1 MNAPI
6 VALRTICFATP
17 QETAQDKRVKT
28 RENARNNNKKTR
40 AKESWKREGRHVAGT
55 HWIVEGKIDPRWPI
69 NTRGN
74 IGEVFPEVL
83 TPLSYTLGVL
93 AAEAGWRDAYRQMG
107 ILQRNDF
114 QNDAPVIIGLYAG
127 YGYLNV
133 SYLRMI
139 GVRAPGSSPEAID
152 ATLFGEGNPPPYVP
166 RKGDK
171 SLLSSLKILLTVLKA
186 LGTKS
191 EPPIVKESYQ
201 LVADWEAK
209 CPPLDADDEKLLDY
223 MRAFPPVFRQIF
235 RNHIITSSIAAIVS
249 GILADNAKAAGEPGL
264 ATHLIGAAG
273 DVLSASYSQELY
285 EIAKLV
291 RGNAAL
297 SAAFNAGTGGLDARL
312 KAMPEAAAFN
322 KAFAAFIARHGHR
335 GPNDWELSSR
345 TWENT
350 PELALVAIDRM
361 RFAEHDLAPTARLT
375 DMEARQQA
383 AVAKVLPHVK
393 LMDKGNFK
401 KAVKALPYWSRAR
414 EATRDRAVRTGTTG
428 KRVFR
433 ELVRRAAEKGGV
445 DDPRMVAMLRF
456 HDELPKY
463 LRDPKSLVPVI
474 RERWALRERFAAV
487 TPPFFINSQ
496 DEVPSIEQM
505 EAAQGTVKPK
515 TVTIGEVLKGDGGSA
530 GVARGRA
537 RIVLDPSDARGLNP
551 GDILVAPLT
560 DPAWTPL
567 FLPAG
572 AVVVNVGA
580 LMSHAV
586 IVSRELG
593 IPCVVAVANATDRI
607 TDGAM
612 LEVDGTAGTVK
623 VLEMPNAREQANVSS
638 AAAQ

>member
-1 MNAPI
+1 M
-6 VALRTICFATP
+6 
-17 QETAQDKRVKT
+17 
-28 RENARNNNKKTR
+28 
-40 AKESWKREGRHVAGT
+40 AGT

-93 AAEAGWRDAYRQMG
+93 AAETGWRDAYRQIG

-114 QNDAPVIIGLYAG
+114 KNDDPVIIGLYAG
-127 YGYLNV
+127 YGYLNI
-133 SYLRMI
+133 SYMRMI

-152 ATLFGEGNPPPYVP
+152 ATVIGEGNPPPYVP

-171 SLLSSLKILLTVLKA
+171 SLLSSLRILLTVIKA

-191 EPPIVKESYQ
+191 EPPVVQDSYR
-201 LVADWEAK
+201 LVAEWEAK
-209 CPPLDADDEKLLDY
+209 CPPLDAPDEKLLAY
-223 MRAFPPVFRQIF
+223 MAEFPATFRKVF
-235 RNHIITSSIAAIVS
+235 RNHIFSSSMAAIVS
-249 GILADNAKAAGEPGL
+249 GILADNAKAAGDPGL

-285 EIAKLV
+285 EISRLV

-297 SAAFNAGTGGLDARL
+297 TAAFNAGVPGLYDRL
-312 KAMPEAAAFN
+312 RLMPDVAEFN
-322 KAFAAFIARHGHR
+322 KALSAFLGRHGHR

-361 RFAEHDLAPTARLT
+361 RLSEHDLAPPTRLKN
-375 DMEARQQA
+375 MEARQRA
-383 AVAKVLPHVK
+383 AIEKVLPHVK
-393 LMDKGNFK
+393 RMDKGNFK
-401 KAVKALPYWSRAR
+401 KAIKALPYWSRAR
-414 EATRDRAVRTGTTG
+414 EATRDRAVRTGSTM

-433 ELVRRAAEKGGV
+433 ELVRRAAAKGGIE
-445 DDPRMVAMLRF
+445 DPRMVAMLRF
-456 HDELPKY
+456 YDELPQY
-463 LRDPKSLVPVI
+463 VRDPRKLVPVI
-474 RERWALRERFAAV
+474 LERWALRERFAAV
-487 TPPFFINSQ
+487 TPPFFIDSQ
-496 DEVPSIEQM
+496 EEVPGIEEM
-505 EAAQGTVKPK
+505 EAAQGKSKPK
-515 TVTIGEVLKGDGGSA
+515 AAETGEVLKGDGGSA
-530 GVARGRA
+530 GIARGRA

-567 FLPAG
+567 FLPAS

-593 IPCVVAVANATDRI
+593 VPCVVAVQNATDRI
-607 TDGAM
+607 VDGAI

-623 VLEMPNAREQANVSS
+623 VLEMPGAREPADTRR
-638 AAAQ
+638 AAEQRDELAPSHVPPSIRQPTTPG

>member
-1 MNAPI
+1 
-6 VALRTICFATP
+6 
-17 QETAQDKRVKT
+17 
-28 RENARNNNKKTR
+28 
-40 AKESWKREGRHVAGT
+40 VAGT

-83 TPLSYTLGVL
+83 TPLSYTLGVI
-93 AAEAGWRDAYRQMG
+93 AAEAGWRDAYREIG
-107 ILQRNDF
+107 ILRKGDFKND
-114 QNDAPVIIGLYAG
+114 DPVIIGLYAG

-152 ATLFGEGNPPPYVP
+152 ATLIGEGNPPPYVR

-171 SLLSSLKILLTVLKA
+171 NLLSSLKILLTVLKA

-191 EPPIVKESYQ
+191 QPRIVEQTYKI
-201 LVADWEAK
+201 VADWEAR
-209 CPPLDADDEKLLDY
+209 CPPLDADDEALLDY
-223 MRAFPPVFRQIF
+223 MRAFPPIFRQVF
-235 RNHIITSSIAAIVS
+235 CNHLITTSIAAVVS
-249 GILADNAKAAGEPGL
+249 GILVDNAKAAGDPGL
-264 ATHLIGAAG
+264 VTHLMGAAG

-285 EIAKLV
+285 DIAKLL
-291 RGNAAL
+291 RGNPAI
-297 SAAFNAGTGGLDARL
+297 SAAFDAGTTGLPGRL
-312 KAMPEAAAFN
+312 DSMPEAAEFN
-322 KAFAAFIARHGHR
+322 AAFAGFIARHGHR

-350 PELALVAIDRM
+350 PELALVAIDRI
-361 RFAEHDLAPTARLT
+361 RLAEYDLSPAIRLR

-393 LMDKGNFK
+393 LLDKGNFK
-401 KAVKALPYWSRAR
+401 KAVKALPHWTRAR
-414 EATRDRAVRTGTTG
+414 EATRDRAVRTGATL

-433 ELVRRAAEKGGV
+433 ELVRRAAAKGGV
-445 DDPRMVAMLRF
+445 DDPRMVAMLVF
-456 HDELPKY
+456 HDELPQY
-463 LRDPKSLVPVI
+463 LRDPRSLVPVI

-487 TPPFFINSQ
+487 TPPFFITSQ
-496 DEVPSIEQM
+496 DDVPSIEEM
-505 EAAQGTVKPK
+505 EAGQAIKLK
-515 TVTIGEVLKGDGGSA
+515 AAAAGEVLKGDGCSSGI
-530 GVARGRA
+530 VRGRA
-537 RIVLDPSDARGLNP
+537 RVVLDPSDPHGLQP

-572 AVVVNVGA
+572 GVVVNVGA

-607 TDGAM
+607 ADGSM
-612 LEVDGTAGTVK
+612 LEVDGAAGTVTI
-623 VLEMPNAREQANVSS
+623 LSNA
-638 AAAQ
+638 

>member
-1 MNAPI
+1 
-6 VALRTICFATP
+6 
-17 QETAQDKRVKT
+17 
-28 RENARNNNKKTR
+28 
-40 AKESWKREGRHVAGT
+40 VAGS

-83 TPLSYTLGVL
+83 TPLSYTLGVI
-93 AAEAGWRDAYRQMG
+93 AAEAGWRDAYREIG
-107 ILQRNDF
+107 ILQKGDFKND
-114 QNDAPVIIGLYAG
+114 DPVIIGLYAG

-152 ATLFGEGNPPPYVP
+152 ATLIGEGNPPPYVP

-171 SLLSSLKILLTVLKA
+171 NLLSSLKILLTVLKA

-191 EPPIVKESYQ
+191 QPPIVGQTYKI
-201 LVADWEAK
+201 VADWEAK
-209 CPPLDADDEKLLDY
+209 CPSLDADDEALLAY
-223 MRAFPPVFRQIF
+223 MRAFPPIFRQVF
-235 RNHIITSSIAAIVS
+235 CNHLITTSIAAVVS
-249 GILADNAKAAGEPGL
+249 GILVDNAKAAGEPGL
-264 ATHLIGAAG
+264 VTYLMGAAG

-285 EIAKLV
+285 DIAKLL
-291 RGNAAL
+291 RGNPAI
-297 SAAFNAGTGGLDARL
+297 SAAFDAGTTGLPGRL
-312 KAMPEAAAFN
+312 DSMPEAAEFN
-322 KAFAAFIARHGHR
+322 RAFAGFIERHGHR

-350 PELALVAIDRM
+350 PELALVAIDRI
-361 RFAEHDLAPTARLT
+361 RLAEHDLSPAIRLR

-393 LMDKGNFK
+393 LLDKGNFK
-401 KAVKALPYWSRAR
+401 KAVKALPHWTRAR
-414 EATRDRAVRTGTTG
+414 EATRDRAVRTGATL

-433 ELVRRAAEKGGV
+433 ELVRRSAAKGGV

-456 HDELPKY
+456 HDELPQY
-463 LRDPKSLVPVI
+463 LRDPGSLVPII

-487 TPPFFINSQ
+487 TPPFFITSQ
-496 DEVPSIEQM
+496 ADVPSIEEM
-505 EAAQGTVKPK
+505 EAHQAIKPK
-515 TVTIGEVLKGDGGSA
+515 AAAAGQVLKGDGCSSGI
-530 GVARGRA
+530 VRGRA
-537 RIVLDPSDARGLNP
+537 RIVLDPSDAHGLEP

-572 AVVVNVGA
+572 GVVVNVGA

-607 TDGAM
+607 ADGSM
-612 LEVDGTAGTVK
+612 LEVDGSAGTVTI
-623 VLEMPNAREQANVSS
+623 LSNA
-638 AAAQ
+638 

>member
-1 MNAPI
+1 
-6 VALRTICFATP
+6 
-17 QETAQDKRVKT
+17 
-28 RENARNNNKKTR
+28 
-40 AKESWKREGRHVAGT
+40 VAGT

-83 TPLSYTLGVL
+83 TPLSYTLGVI
-93 AAEAGWRDAYRQMG
+93 AAEAGWRDAYREIG
-107 ILQRNDF
+107 ILRKGDFKND
-114 QNDAPVIIGLYAG
+114 DPVIIGLYAG

-152 ATLFGEGNPPPYVP
+152 ATLIGEGNPPPYVR

-171 SLLSSLKILLTVLKA
+171 NLLSSLKILLTVLKA

-191 EPPIVKESYQ
+191 QPRIVEQTYKI
-201 LVADWEAK
+201 VADWEAR
-209 CPPLDADDEKLLDY
+209 CPPLDANDEALLDY
-223 MRAFPPVFRQIF
+223 MRAFPPIFRQVF
-235 RNHIITSSIAAIVS
+235 CNHLITTSIAAVVS
-249 GILADNAKAAGEPGL
+249 GILVDNAKAAGDPGL
-264 ATHLIGAAG
+264 VTHLMGAAG

-285 EIAKLV
+285 DIAKLL
-291 RGNAAL
+291 RGNPAI
-297 SAAFNAGTGGLDARL
+297 SAAFDAGTTGLPGRL
-312 KAMPEAAAFN
+312 DSMPEAAEFN
-322 KAFAAFIARHGHR
+322 AAFAGFIARHGHR

-350 PELALVAIDRM
+350 PELALVAIDRI
-361 RFAEHDLAPTARLT
+361 RLAEYDLSPAIRLR

-393 LMDKGNFK
+393 LLDKGNFK
-401 KAVKALPYWSRAR
+401 KAVKALPHWTRAR
-414 EATRDRAVRTGTTG
+414 EATRDRAVRTGATL

-433 ELVRRAAEKGGV
+433 ELVRRAAAKGGV
-445 DDPRMVAMLRF
+445 DDPRMVAMLVF
-456 HDELPKY
+456 HDELPQY
-463 LRDPKSLVPVI
+463 LRDPRSLVPII

-487 TPPFFINSQ
+487 TPPFFITSQ
-496 DEVPSIEQM
+496 DDVPSIEEM
-505 EAAQGTVKPK
+505 EAGQAIKLK
-515 TVTIGEVLKGDGGSA
+515 AAAAGEVLKGDGCSSGI
-530 GVARGRA
+530 VRGRA
-537 RIVLDPSDARGLNP
+537 RVVLDPSDPHGLQP

-572 AVVVNVGA
+572 GVVVNVGA

-607 TDGAM
+607 ADGSM
-612 LEVDGTAGTVK
+612 LEVDGAAGTVTI
-623 VLEMPNAREQANVSS
+623 LSNA
-638 AAAQ
+638 

>member
-1 MNAPI
+1 
-6 VALRTICFATP
+6 
-17 QETAQDKRVKT
+17 
-28 RENARNNNKKTR
+28 
-40 AKESWKREGRHVAGT
+40 VAGT
-55 HWIVEGKIDPRWPI
+55 HWIVEGRIDPRWPI

-83 TPLSYTLGVL
+83 TPLSYELGVL
-93 AAEAGWRDAYRQMG
+93 AAEGGWRDAYRALG
-107 ILQRNDF
+107 IFSKNDF
-114 QNDAPVIIGLYAG
+114 KNDDPVIIGLYAG

-152 ATLFGEGNPPPYVP
+152 ATLIGEGNPPPYVP
-166 RKGDK
+166 QKGDRN
-171 SLLSSLKILLTVLKA
+171 LLASLKILLTVLKA
-186 LGTKS
+186 LGTKAP
-191 EPPIVKESYQ
+191 PPIVAETYK
-201 LVADWEAK
+201 LVAEWEAR
-209 CPPLDADDEKLLDY
+209 CPPLDAPDEALLAY
-223 MRAFPPVFRQIF
+223 MQSFPPVFRQVF
-235 RNHIITSSIAAIVS
+235 RNHLITTSIAAIVS

-264 ATHLIGAAG
+264 ASHLIGAAG
-273 DVLSASYSQELY
+273 EVLSASYSQELY
-285 EIAKLV
+285 DIAKLV
-291 RGNAAL
+291 RGSFAL
-297 SAAFNAGTGGLDARL
+297 SHAFEAGTAGLADRL
-312 KAMPEAAAFN
+312 RAMPEASAFN
-322 KAFAAFIARHGHR
+322 AAFAAFIARHGHR

-361 RFAEHDLAPTARLT
+361 RLAEHDLSPSTRLHN
-375 DMEARQQA
+375 MEARQQA
-383 AVAKVLPHVK
+383 AVEKVLPHVK
-393 LMDKGNFK
+393 FLDKGNFK
-401 KAVKALPYWSRAR
+401 KAVKALPHWTRAR
-414 EATRDRAVRTGTTG
+414 EATRDRAVRTGATL

-433 ELVRRAAEKGGV
+433 ELVRRAAGKSGI

-456 HDELPKY
+456 NDELPQY
-463 LRDPKSLVPVI
+463 LRDPARFVSLI

-487 TPPFFINSQ
+487 TPPFFIAAQ
-496 DEVPSIEQM
+496 DEVPGIEQM
-505 EAAQGTVKPK
+505 EAAQAGTLKRAVAGD
-515 TVTIGEVLKGDGGSA
+515 TLKGDGGSP

-537 RIVLDPSDARGLNP
+537 RIVLDPADARGLNP

-593 IPCVVAVANATDRI
+593 IPCVVAVQGATDRI

-612 LEVDGTAGTVK
+612 LEVDGTAGTVT
-623 VLEMPNAREQANVSS
+623 VLAD
-638 AAAQ
+638 

>member
-1 MNAPI
+1 
-6 VALRTICFATP
+6 
-17 QETAQDKRVKT
+17 
-28 RENARNNNKKTR
+28 
-40 AKESWKREGRHVAGT
+40 VAGT
-55 HWIVEGKIDPRWPI
+55 HWIVEGRIDPRWPI

-83 TPLSYTLGVL
+83 TPLSYGLGVL
-93 AAEAGWRDAYRQMG
+93 AAEAGWRDAYRKIG
-107 ILQRNDF
+107 VYTNSDFKND
-114 QNDAPVIIGLYAG
+114 DPVIIGLYGG

-166 RKGDK
+166 KRGDK
-171 SLLSSLKILLTVLKA
+171 NLLASVRILLTVLKA
-186 LGTKS
+186 LGTKAP
-191 EPPIVKESYQ
+191 PPIIDETYKI
-201 LVADWEAK
+201 VAEWEAR
-209 CPPLDADDEKLLDY
+209 CPPLDASDDALLAY
-223 MRAFPPVFRQIF
+223 MRSFPPVFRKVF
-235 RNHIITSSIAAIVS
+235 CNHLITSSIAAVVS
-249 GILADNAKAAGEPGL
+249 GILADNAKAAGAPGL
-264 ATHLIGAAG
+264 ASHLIGAAG

-285 EIAKLV
+285 DLAKLV
-291 RGNAAL
+291 RANPAMTT
-297 SAAFNAGTGGLDARL
+297 AFDKGTAGLDARL

-361 RFAEHDLAPTARLT
+361 RLAEHDLSPSTRLH

-383 AVAKVLPHVK
+383 AVEKVLPHVK
-393 LMDKGNFK
+393 LLDKGNFK
-401 KAVKALPYWSRAR
+401 KAVKALPHWTRAR
-414 EATRDRAVRTGTTG
+414 EATRDRAVRTGATL

-433 ELVRRAAEKGGV
+433 ELVRRAAAKSGI
-445 DDPRMVAMLRF
+445 DDPRMVAMLKF
-456 HDELPKY
+456 HDELPQY
-463 LRDPKSLVPVI
+463 LRDPASLVPVI

-487 TPPFFINSQ
+487 PPPFFITSQ

-505 EAAQGTVKPK
+505 EAAQGTKPK
-515 TVTIGEVLKGDGGSA
+515 QAAPGDTLKGDGGSP
-530 GVARGRA
+530 GVVRGRA

-567 FLPAG
+567 FLPAA

-593 IPCVVAVANATDRI
+593 IPCVVAIPGATDRI
-607 TDGAM
+607 ADGAM
-612 LEVDGTAGTVK
+612 LEVDGTAGTVT
-623 VLEMPNAREQANVSS
+623 VL
-638 AAAQ
+638 AA